1 MCVWCVCIYIYIYIY
16 RPLSSTLSIQVPFG
30 RLEKATSKSAW
41 CAQHAADL
49 SSGHAWWNRLRYL
62 VAVVQV
68 LFYVNMLCVC
78 VCVCVYMYILCVCV
92 CVYICV

>member
-1 MCVWCVCIYIYIYIY
+1 M
-16 RPLSSTLSIQVPFG
+16 PSTLCIQVPFG
-30 RLEKATSKSAW
+30 RLEKATNKSSW

-68 LFYVNMLCVC
+68 LLYV
-78 VCVCVYMYILCVCV
+78 YV
-92 CVYICV
+92 CVYIYMYIWNRPRYLVAVVRVLTIIGGL

>member
-1 MCVWCVCIYIYIYIY
+1 MLSTLCIRERERFLMCVCVYIY
-16 RPLSSTLSIQVPFG
+16 RPMSSTLCIQVPFG
-30 RLEKATSKSAW
+30 RLEKATNKSSW

-68 LFYVNMLCVC
+68 LTIIGGF
-78 VCVCVYMYILCVCV
+78 
-92 CVYICV
+92 